1 MAKRKSPKKATKDIS
16 TPVSA
21 EPDVIEVAAVD
32 AEEALVP
39 ELEGEA
45 IDVSVSET
53 AVNEEPSET
62 LAEVETD
69 VVEVLEVSD
78 ESLAP
83 EDADLVVAAPIQP
96 EPKQASVLP
105 LIFAGI
111 LTAALGFIAAR
122 SDFLSESPP
131 IPTPQIDP
139 AIAEGLADVTDR
151 LAALETTVAKSAD
164 LDPLATE
171 IGDLSER
178 TATLKAQV
186 DALAERPQV
195 VDVNVPEDALNL
207 ALADLRDTADNQQAE
222 IDNQQAEIDEL
233 LADARLIRSDT
244 QAEANAT
251 LQRAALSRI
260 MSAVDTGSPF
270 AAALGDLEQV
280 SETDVPDALKSAAVE
295 GVIPLAALQESFP
308 DAARNGLAA
317 ARNNSEESSGLSGF
331 LQRQL
336 GTRSVEPREGSD
348 PDAVLSR
355 MEAAMRAGHLGDAL
369 AEVDQLPEPARDALA
384 TWLEQAQSRYD
395 AVSAANALADR
406 LSAL

>member
-32 AEEALVP
+32 AKEALVP
-39 ELEGEA
+39 EPEGEA

-62 LAEVETD
+62 LAEGETD

-164 LDPLATE
+164 LDPIAAE

-195 VDVNVPEDALNL
+195 VDVNVPEDALNA
-207 ALADLRDTADNQQAE
+207 ALADLRDTA
-222 IDNQQAEIDEL
+222 DNQQAEIDEL

-280 SETDVPDALKSAAVE
+280 SGSDVPDALKSAADE
-295 GVIPLAALQESFP
+295 GVIPLATLQESFP

>member
-1 MAKRKSPKKATKDIS
+1 MAKRKSPKKATKDVS

-21 EPDVIEVAAVD
+21 EPDIIEVAAGDVN
-32 AEEALVP
+32 EALVP
-39 ELEGEA
+39 EPEGEA

-164 LDPLATE
+164 LDPIAAE

-195 VDVNVPEDALNL
+195 VDVNVPEDALNA
-207 ALADLRDTADNQQAE
+207 ALADLRDTA
-222 IDNQQAEIDEL
+222 DNQQAEIDEL

-280 SETDVPDALKSAAVE
+280 SESDVPDALKAAAVE